1 MDAAHQRE
9 TRLDL
14 RLGKMAVQKGLITA
28 AQLDEALREQQLGVQ
43 RGRKKPR
50 RLGVILSSMH
60 FLTDPEVLSLLEEQ
74 EARITA
80 QERQRAGD
88 LLLGRILVDGGFST
102 SQAVDECLQLQDEAI
117 QSGGDEIPLLG
128 RLLTE
133 RGHAT
138 SHDIEEAL
146 ELQKGIPLV
155 CRRCG
160 EQTMS
165 GGMDLSALDSC
176 SRCKGPLE
184 PVSSDSPPRPPAAPT
199 PLPAPPPMQ
208 RLGKYSIQGTLG
220 RGGMGEVYEA
230 IDTQLNRQVA
240 LKVIL
245 GELDPSRRG
254 AVKEVERFIQEA
266 RLAARLS
273 KHPNIVSVYEADVAD
288 GRHYIAMELIRG
300 RTFAEWRKSGS
311 ASLRQQI
318 RVLRTVALAVHY
330 AHEHGVLHR
339 DLNPKNVLVDD
350 ELRPYVT
357 DFGLA
362 RAEEHEDRIVCG
374 SPAYISPEQAR
385 ALPGIDRRTD
395 VYSLGAILYE
405 ILEGRPPFRE
415 STRAATVRKVIHDP
429 VPPLSSV
436 GRARPFSTVDREIEA
451 VCLKALA
458 KKPDDRHPTTEAFAK
473 DLARWLEKK
482 TVTADTTVVAA
493 KNARIPPAI
502 LIAAAAVLAAIFL
515 GGAALL
521 RPPKPTEHPD
531 VLQGDKAAAGGDWAQ
546 GFELYD
552 RALRANPKDS
562 RARAG
567 REEVRRNLI
576 AAALVDLDR
585 AMKELDQA
593 RQQVEEQKK
602 RPKPLTLDQEQRYV
616 DDRRVAEAQVPKAEE
631 RVRSIREQIQRV
643 LTLGLK

>member
-1 MDAAHQRE
+1 MEAAHPRE
-9 TRLDL
+9 ARLDL
-14 RLGKMAVQKGLITA
+14 RLGKMAVQQGLITA
-28 AQLDEALREQQLGVQ
+28 AQLDEALQEQQLGVQ

-50 RLGVILSSMH
+50 RLGVILSSKH
-60 FLTDPEVLSLLEEQ
+60 FLTDPQVLSLLEEQ
-74 EARITA
+74 EARIMS
-80 QERQRAGD
+80 QDRQRAGD

-117 QSGGDEIPLLG
+117 QSGSDEIPLLG
-128 RLLTE
+128 RLLIE

-165 GGMDLSALDSC
+165 GGMDLSALDAC
-176 SRCKGPLE
+176 SHCKGPLE
-184 PVSSDSPPRPPAAPT
+184 PLSSDGPPPPAPPT
-199 PLPAPPPMQ
+199 PLPVPPPVQ

-245 GELDPSRRG
+245 GELDPLRRG
-254 AVKEVERFIQEA
+254 AVKQVERFIQEA

-300 RTFAEWRKSGS
+300 RTFADWRKSGT

-339 DLNPKNVLVDD
+339 DLKPKNVLVDD

-362 RAEEHEDRIVCG
+362 RAEEHEDRVICG
-374 SPAYISPEQAR
+374 SPAYISPEQAQ

-429 VPPLSSV
+429 VPPLSSL

-451 VCLKALA
+451 ICLKALA
-458 KKPDDRHPTTEAFAK
+458 KKPEDRHPTTEAFAK

-482 TVTADTTVVAA
+482 TVTADTTLVAT
-493 KNARIPPAI
+493 KNVRSRPAT
-502 LIAAAAVLAAIFL
+502 LIAAAAVLAAILL
-515 GGAALL
+515 GGASLL
-521 RPPKPTEHPD
+521 RPPKSTEHPD
-531 VLQGDKAAAGGDWAQ
+531 VLQGEKAAAGGDWAQ

-552 RALRANPKDS
+552 RALRANPKDP

-567 REEVRRNLI
+567 REEARRNLV

-602 RPKPLTLDQEQRYV
+602 RPKPQTLDQEQRYI
-616 DDRRVAEAQVPKAEE
+616 DDRRAAEAQVPKAEE
-631 RVRSIREQIQRV
+631 RVRSAREQIQRV